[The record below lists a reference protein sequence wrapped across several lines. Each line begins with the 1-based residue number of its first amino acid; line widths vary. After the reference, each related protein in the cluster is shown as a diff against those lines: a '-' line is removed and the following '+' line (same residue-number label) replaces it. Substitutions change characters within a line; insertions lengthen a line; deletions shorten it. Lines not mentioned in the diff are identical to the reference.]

1 MPPDILEQNA
11 LGLVGPSPKE
21 QEVDPETKITKL
33 AVLDHGIYRRKLE
46 LSDSDAEKV
55 RKLLKDSYLE
65 WKQNTVLLHNKLRRY
80 NDRLEGVTAPKNFP
94 WDNASNLNIPMTE
107 THIAILH
114 SVVASTV
121 LENDPVWAV
130 KELIPTDVS
139 GERVDPNIE
148 WWLNFVC
155 KKQLHLDLAISE
167 AYWNAFKD
175 PLACAVMDWVED
187 IGREYRIEVFDS
199 VEEFQKRFPDVE
211 SSGLSDKTYKNYIDQ
226 LSGQDHDPLQLKIE
240 QTVVKYRGPHIR
252 VVELKDLV
260 RAPVGAPT
268 LEYTVFHGDQFRQ
281 RKDWFSVRANH
292 GWFDK
297 KAVKKMVDSAGKK
310 VAIDQISEQQ
320 DRIDGISSARYMKA
334 DEYDCIRGNLR
345 VALGE
350 VKTDADGNVTEYPEE
365 ALYHVVYHPD
375 TDSLLRIEEYP
386 YWHNRINYIV
396 FRIRKRSNRL
406 LGRCIPDMLY
416 DLNEEVITQHNQR
429 IDSRTITTV
438 PSFIVNA
445 NETDLDPSRK
455 NQRFYPG
462 VRFKVSNMTNFQ
474 QMKITQTDMSSTMQE
489 EGNLFQIAEQLTG
502 VASRTG
508 APQPRDPRAPA
519 KKAAQQLQQSNTRID
534 DYIKEL
540 RPGTN
545 EIGSQVMELFYQFS
559 PDSVLRFSK
568 YDKET
573 EAWARNSIKRSQL
586 RNRNMTVEVARTTIM
601 DNPDMVMQRALVDW
615 QIWSKEPMVGGNP
628 KRRHALIRRTM
639 FSERIKDISEL
650 LPNLETML
658 KEMQDAQQLK
668 QSHPDMMNAIGDKT
682 GQGESDQEDGND
694 NLGGRQGGPDVSL
707 GSLKKP

>member
-1 MPPDILEQNA
+1 MPVDILEQTA

-21 QEVDPETKITKL
+21 KEIDPETKITKL
-33 AVLDHGIYRRKLE
+33 AVLDHGVYRRKLE
-46 LSDSDAEKV
+46 LSEKDV
-55 RKLLKDSYLE
+55 AKVKKLLKDSYLE

-94 WDNASNLNIPMTE
+94 WENASNLNIPMTE

-114 SVVASTV
+114 SVVAATI

-130 KELIPTDVS
+130 KEMIPTDVS

-148 WWLNFVC
+148 WWLNYVT
-155 KKQLHLDLAISE
+155 KKQLHLDLALSE
-167 AYWNAFKD
+167 VYWNAFKD
-175 PLACAVMDWVED
+175 PLACGVMDWVEE
-187 IGREYRIEVFDS
+187 IGREFRIEVFDS

-211 SSGLSDKTYKNYIDQ
+211 SSGLSDKTYASYIEQ
-226 LSGQDHDPLQLKIE
+226 LKRSEPLQLKIE
-240 QTVVKYRGPHIR
+240 ETVIKYRGPHIR

-281 RKDWFSVRANH
+281 RKDWFSVRANQ

-297 KAVKKMVDSAGKK
+297 EEVKKMLESAGKK

-320 DRIDGISSARYMKA
+320 DRIDGISSARYMAA
-334 DEYDCIRGNLR
+334 DEYDCVRGNLR

-350 VKTDADGNVTEYPEE
+350 IKKDADGKVIEYPEE

-386 YWHNRINYIV
+386 YWHNRINYVV

-416 DLNEEVITQHNQR
+416 DLNEEVNTQHNQR

-438 PSFIVNA
+438 PSFKLNI
-445 NETDLDPSRK
+445 NETNYDPSRK

-462 VRFKVSNMTNFQ
+462 VVFKLSAMNNLD
-474 QMKITQTDMSSTMQE
+474 QMKIAQTDMSSTMQE
-489 EGNLFQIAEQLTG
+489 EGNLFQVAEQLTG

-545 EIGSQVMELFYQFS
+545 EFGAQVMELYYQFS
-559 PDSVLRFSK
+559 PESVLKFSK

-573 EAWARNSIKRSQL
+573 EEWAKNSIRRSQL
-586 RNRNMTVEVARTTIM
+586 RNKNMTVEVARTTIM

-650 LPNLETML
+650 LPNWDAML
-658 KEMQDAQQLK
+658 KEMNEAQKLK
-668 QSHPDMMNAIGDKT
+668 QSHPDMMNAVAEKT

-694 NLGGRQGGPDVSL
+694 NLGGRQGGPDTSL
-707 GSLKKP
+707 STLGKPK